1 MNEDELARRLEA
13 GDSPPGPGDDLR
25 ALLADPHVWAEPE
38 PGGAE
43 ALLAA
48 IRAGPSV
55 PAAPAPAAGPHA
67 AGVVASTP
75 GGAAA
80 PPGFV
85 PPSRPPAAGSRPRR
99 WAAVAAAAALVVV
112 AGAVGLAVGRS
123 DDGGDR
129 PEGEEFAIAGT
140 PLAPEASAV
149 ATVDPKGAGVAIVL
163 EVEGLAA
170 AAPGT
175 YYEAWMAGDG
185 GAVPAGTFHMRGGDG
200 WIYLWSGVDPA
211 EYPTLNVTLEREGGG
226 GSGEVVLTGPIA

>member
-1 MNEDELARRLEA
+1 VNEDELARRLEA

-48 IRAGPSV
+48 IRA
-55 PAAPAPAAGPHA
+55 AGPDAPGVA
-67 AGVVASTP
+67 ASAT
-75 GGAAA
+75 GGTAAA
-80 PPGFV
+80 RLGSAPR
-85 PPSRPPAAGSRPRR
+85 SRPLSAGSRPRR
-99 WAAVAAAAALVVV
+99 WAAVAAAAVLVVV
-112 AGAVGLAVGRS
+112 AGAVGLVVGRG
-123 DDGGDR
+123 DGGGDR

-140 PLAPEASAV
+140 PLAPEASAI

-163 EVEGLAA
+163 QVEGLEA

-175 YYEAWMAGDG
+175 YYEAWVAGDG

-200 WIYLWSGVDPA
+200 WIYLWSGVDPG
-211 EYPTLNVTLEREGGG
+211 EYPTLNVTLEREGGDG

>member
-1 MNEDELARRLEA
+1 MNEDEFARRLEA
-13 GDSPPGPGDDLR
+13 GDSEPGPGDDLR
-25 ALLADPHVWAEPE
+25 ALLADPHVWAGPD

-48 IRAGPSV
+48 IHADQRTRAS
-55 PAAPAPAAGPHA
+55 AADPDAPD
-67 AGVVASTP
+67 VVTSAP

-80 PPGFV
+80 HFRST
-85 PPSRPPAAGSRPRR
+85 PPSRHSATGTRPRR
-99 WAAVAAAAALVVV
+99 WVVVAAAAALVVV
-112 AGAVGLAVGRS
+112 AGAVGLMVGRG
-123 DDGGDR
+123 DDGGGGL
-129 PEGEEFAIAGT
+129 EGVEFAIAGT

-149 ATVDPKGAGVAIVL
+149 ATVDSKAAGVAIVL
-163 EVEGLAA
+163 QVEGLEA

-175 YYEAWMAGDG
+175 YYEAWVAGDG

-211 EYPTLNVTLEREGGG
+211 EYPTLNVTLEREGGAG